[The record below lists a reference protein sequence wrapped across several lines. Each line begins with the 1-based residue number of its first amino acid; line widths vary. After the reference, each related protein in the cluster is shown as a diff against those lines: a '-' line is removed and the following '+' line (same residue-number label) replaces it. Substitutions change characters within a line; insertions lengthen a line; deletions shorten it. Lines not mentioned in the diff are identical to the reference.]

1 MGKGFGPVL
10 SSSHPVAYKA
20 DGWKSTV
27 LTIPV
32 PVKPT
37 PRHIWTVAG
46 PTGERSAPP
55 FRVNFKFSTYA
66 PAHES
71 LVKCGHGYDDGIG

>member
-10 SSSHPVAYKA
+10 SSPHPVAYKA

-27 LTIPV
+27 LTTPV
-32 PVKPT
+32 PVKATSRAHMDTSRPD
-37 PRHIWTVAG
+37 RRTV
-46 PTGERSAPP
+46 RPP